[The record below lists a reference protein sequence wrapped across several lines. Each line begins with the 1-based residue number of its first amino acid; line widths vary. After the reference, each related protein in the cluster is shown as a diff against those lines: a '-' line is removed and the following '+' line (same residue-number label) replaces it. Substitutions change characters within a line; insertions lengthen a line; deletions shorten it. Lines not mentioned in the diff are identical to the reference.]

1 MIPRR
6 LHDKVALV
14 TGAASGIGLATAIR
28 LASEGARIAAVD
40 QNESGL
46 EDTVL
51 GINHLR
57 ISEAIPVVTDVSDS
71 AQVQESIKRVIAKF
85 GRLDIVFNAVGV
97 GGQEW
102 GDAPLH
108 EITEEAWNRVLSIN
122 LTSMF
127 LMCKY
132 TIPHLLRAGS
142 GSIINLSSVLGMVG
156 DTDFATHAYAT
167 SQAGIIGMSRAMAV
181 YYAPQRIRVNVIAP
195 ALIATQMTEL
205 AQSDKRIQSRLK
217 QLQPLTGTFGQ
228 PEDVA
233 AAVAYLA
240 SDDAKFVT
248 GTVLTVDGG
257 WTAQ

>member
-28 LASEGARIAAVD
+28 LASEGAHIAAVD
-40 QNESGL
+40 QNEVGL

-51 GINHLR
+51 SIKNLR
-57 ISEAIPVVTDVSDS
+57 VSEAIPVVTNVSDS
-71 AQVQESIKRVIAKF
+71 AQVQRAIARVIEKF

-97 GGQEW
+97 SGRQW
-102 GDAPLH
+102 GDGPVD
-108 EITEEAWNRVLSIN
+108 ECTEDAWERVLSIN

-127 LMCKY
+127 RVCKY
-132 TIPHLLRAGS
+132 TIPHLLRAGG

-156 DTDFATHAYAT
+156 DAEFATHAYAA
-167 SQAGIIGMSRAMAV
+167 SKAGIIGMSRAMAV
-181 YYAPQRIRVNVIAP
+181 YYAPKGIRVNVIAP
-195 ALIATQMTEL
+195 ALIATPMSER
-205 AQSDKRIQSRLK
+205 AQSDEHILERLK